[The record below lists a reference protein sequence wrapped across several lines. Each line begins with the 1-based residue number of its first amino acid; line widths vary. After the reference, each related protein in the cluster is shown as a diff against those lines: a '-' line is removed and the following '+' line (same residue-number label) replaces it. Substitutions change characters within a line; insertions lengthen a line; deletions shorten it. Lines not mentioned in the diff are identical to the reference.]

1 MLDVI
6 YDRRS
11 IRKYQNKP
19 IEDEKLN
26 EILRAGMYAPSGMNK
41 QPWTFV
47 VCTERNTL
55 DEVQKIHPY
64 SSMLSSAPCCIIVCG
79 DTKVQYT
86 DSSYIQDCAARVENM
101 LLAACSMGLGSCW
114 LGIYPDKSRQKDFR
128 KLFNMPDY
136 IEPFCVVALG
146 YPDEQK
152 AMPNRFDKAK
162 IHYEKW

>member
-6 YDRRS
+6 YGRRS

-19 IEDEKLN
+19 VEDEKLN

-41 QPWTFV
+41 QPWHFI
-47 VCTERNTL
+47 VCKDRQTL
-55 DEVQKIHPY
+55 DGVQKIHPY

-79 DTKVQYT
+79 DTKTQYT
-86 DSSYIQDCAARVENM
+86 QGSYIQDCAACSENM
-101 LLAACSMGLGSCW
+101 LLAAYSLGLGTCW
-114 LGIYPDKSRQKDFR
+114 LGVYPNKDMQGDFR
-128 KLFNMPDY
+128 KFFEMPDY

-152 AMPNRFDKAK
+152 AMPDRFSADKV
-162 IHYEKW
+162 HFEKW